1 MRTVRFE
8 LDATVPLAEA
18 RLTLDL
24 ARYSAEGLVGQA
36 RVRLDVVQR
45 LDSEGHAIVV
55 EGEGEALESVVRV
68 YAALLIREFGETA
81 FRTRTEQAGEPAA
94 EATYG

>member
-1 MRTVRFE
+1 MKTVRIE
-8 LDATVPLAEA
+8 LDATVPQAEPE
-18 RLTLDL
+18 LTLDL

-36 RVRLDVVQR
+36 RVRLDIVQR

-55 EGEGEALESVVRV
+55 EGKGEAFESVVRV
-68 YAALLIREFGETA
+68 YAALLIRELGETA
-81 FRTRTEQAGEPAA
+81 FRTRTERASEPAA

>member
-1 MRTVRFE
+1 MKIVRFE
-8 LDATVPLAEA
+8 FDGIVPLAEA
-18 RLTLDL
+18 ELTLDL

-45 LDSEGHAIVV
+45 LDSDGHAIVV
-55 EGEGEALESVVRV
+55 EGEGEAFESVVRV

-81 FRTRTEQAGEPAA
+81 FRARTEQAGEPAA

>member
-1 MRTVRFE
+1 MKTVRFE
-8 LDATVPLAEA
+8 FDGLVPLAEA
-18 RLTLDL
+18 ELTLDL

-45 LDSEGHAIVV
+45 LDSDGHAIVV
-55 EGEGEALESVVRV
+55 EGDGEAFESVVRV

-81 FRTRTEQAGEPAA
+81 FRTRTEQAGEPAV
-94 EATYG
+94 EAAHG